1 MKKLLVTVSLVL
13 LGLLVVGSTLPA
25 LAHNSASGEAVASS
39 GVALDQPTVVR
50 LAEVLELT
58 PEELVSLLQ
67 AGETLSE
74 IAAAQNIA
82 EEAVVT
88 AILAPHTSQIALRLD
103 YGYITQT
110 QADAMLAEA
119 DEYAHSLL
127 TRDLSVAG
135 NYGSWEEMEE
145 ACIGMMGNYGGM
157 MDGGMMGNHDGM
169 MGGGMMGNY
178 DGMMGGGMMDNGSG
192 GMMGGGM
199 MGGNWADNDS
209 QARTYGDA
217 NSGGWGGMM
226 GRFWN
231 NITHWNWGGSG
242 GMMGGTW

>member
-13 LGLLVVGSTLPA
+13 LGLLIVGSALPV
-25 LAHNSASGEAVASS
+25 LAHNPESGGAVASS

-74 IAAAQNIA
+74 IAAAQNID
-82 EEAVVT
+82 EEAVVA
-88 AILAPHTSQIALRLD
+88 AILAPHTSQIALRVD
-103 YGYITQT
+103 YGYITQA

-119 DEYAHSLL
+119 EEHAHSLL

-135 NYGSWEEMEE
+135 NYGDWEEMEE
-145 ACIGMMGNYGGM
+145 ECIGMMGNYGGM
-157 MDGGMMGNHDGM
+157 MG
-169 MGGGMMGNY
+169 
-178 DGMMGGGMMDNGSG
+178 G

-199 MGGNWADNDS
+199 MGDGMMGGGWS
-209 QARTYGDA
+209 GSEFQARTYGDAA

-231 NITHWNWGGSG
+231 NLTNWNWGGSG
-242 GMMGGTW
+242 GGMMGGSW

>member
-13 LGLLVVGSTLPA
+13 LGLLVVGSALPA

-88 AILAPHTSQIALRLD
+88 AILIPHTSQIALRVN
-103 YGYITQT
+103 YGYITQA

-119 DEYAHSLL
+119 EEYAHSLL
-127 TRDLSVAG
+127 TQDLSVAG
-135 NYGSWEEMEE
+135 NYGNWEEMEE
-145 ACIGMMGNYGGM
+145 ECSGMMGNYGGM
-157 MDGGMMGNHDGM
+157 MGSGMMGNGWGDM
-169 MGGGMMGNY
+169 MGG
-178 DGMMGGGMMDNGSG
+178 D
-192 GMMGGGM
+192 
-199 MGGNWADNDS
+199 WADNEF

-217 NSGGWGGMM
+217 NRGGWNDMM

-231 NITHWNWGGSG
+231 NLTHWNWGGSG
-242 GMMGGTW
+242 GGMMGGSW

>member
-13 LGLLVVGSTLPA
+13 LLGLLIVGSALPA
-25 LAHNSASGEAVASS
+25 LAHNSESGGAVASS

-74 IAAAQNIA
+74 IASAQNID
-82 EEAVVT
+82 EEVVVV
-88 AILAPHTSQIALRLD
+88 AILAPHTSQIALRVD
-103 YGYITQT
+103 YGYITQA

-119 DEYAHSLL
+119 EEYAHSLL

-135 NYGSWEEMEE
+135 NYGDWEEMEE
-145 ACIGMMGNYGGM
+145 ECI
-157 MDGGMMGNHDGM
+157 
-169 MGGGMMGNY
+169 GMMGNY
-178 DGMMGGGMMDNGSG
+178 DGMMGGGLGGMMGGGMMDGGLG

-199 MGGNWADNDS
+199 MGGGLDGMMGGGWSGNEF

-217 NSGGWGGMM
+217 TNSGGWNGMM

-231 NITHWNWGGSG
+231 TITNWNWGGSG
-242 GMMGGTW
+242 GMMGGSW

>member
-13 LGLLVVGSTLPA
+13 LLGISIVGSALPA
-25 LAHNSASGEAVASS
+25 LAHNAAEGGAIASS
-39 GVALDQPTVVR
+39 GVAVDQPTVVR
-50 LAEVLELT
+50 LAEVLDLT

-74 IAAAQNIA
+74 IADAQNID

-88 AILAPHTSQIALRLD
+88 AILAPHTSQIALRVD
-103 YGYITQT
+103 YGYITRE

-119 DEYAHSLL
+119 GEYAHSLL

-135 NYGSWEEMEE
+135 NYGNWEEMEE

-157 MDGGMMGNHDGM
+157 TGNGWGGMMGGDMMGGGGMMDGGMMGGDWS
-169 MGGGMMGNY
+169 GNEF
-178 DGMMGGGMMDNGSG
+178 
-192 GMMGGGM
+192 
-199 MGGNWADNDS
+199 

-217 NSGGWGGMM
+217 ANSGGWNGMM

-242 GMMGGTW
+242 GGMMGGSW